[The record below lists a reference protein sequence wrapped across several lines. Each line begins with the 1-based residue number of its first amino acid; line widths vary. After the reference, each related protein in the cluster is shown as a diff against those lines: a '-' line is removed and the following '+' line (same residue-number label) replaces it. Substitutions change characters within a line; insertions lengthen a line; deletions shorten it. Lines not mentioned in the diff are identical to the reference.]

1 MSSSHATNQL
11 SKRNVE
17 KYASLSGFKVV
28 EVNQTNLKEYIGLA
42 ELERIED
49 VLYFNNRGS
58 KYDQTYSDLVRLAL
72 LMRHGG
78 VYIDASFMLLESLD
92 WLVNIAAYPSEFIFN
107 RYGQLPSVF
116 MFLNP
121 QYGSPYDEWR
131 VDPYHNTKAHWH
143 LSY

>member
-1 MSSSHATNQL
+1 M
-11 SKRNVE
+11 
-17 KYASLSGFKVV
+17 V
-28 EVNQTNLKEYIGLA
+28 EVNQTNLKEYIGVE

-49 VLYFNNRGS
+49 VLYFNNRGNR
-58 KYDQTYSDLVRLAL
+58 YDQTYSDLVRLAL

-78 VYIDASFMLLESLD
+78 IYMDASFILLESLD

-107 RYGQLPSVF
+107 RYGKTPSVF

-131 VDPYHNTKAHWH
+131 VDQHHNTKAHWH